1 MDGETGET
9 GDVLKEGVP
18 HPPKNALGRSLKSSD
33 VRLAADTSVEDG
45 LFERRKKKTEACV
58 GQDVAIVGT
67 V

>member
-9 GDVLKEGVP
+9 GDVLKGGIP
-18 HPPKNALGRSLKSSD
+18 RPPKNALERFRTSSD

-45 LFERRKKKTEACV
+45 LFEQRKKKTEDCV
-58 GQDVAIVGT
+58 GQDVAIVAT